1 MVQKLR
7 QYKVISLF
15 IKLAIVCGCLYYIYH
30 KIFNRSDFAGISNE
44 LKTAFVRISF
54 SDIFLLFIF
63 MFFNWSLEAV
73 KWRMIIRHLEP
84 LSFFKSLSAVLT
96 GVTVSVFTPN
106 RAGEFGGRIFFLKQE
121 NRLQGILLTFLGN
134 SAQLLV
140 TILTGALALLFY
152 LSGYTDINEQ
162 QNPYLFFT
170 LVIMV
175 VLMIVV
181 LLLAYFNVSLI
192 GTLTRRIKFL
202 IRFQNYIDT
211 LDEYSGVELA
221 KIVLLSLLR
230 YIIFTA
236 QFFLLLK
243 LFNVNIHLKEGLIMI
258 ALTFFAIT
266 AVPTIT
272 VTELGIRGSAALAFI
287 GLLSGNSLG
296 IVTASFA
303 LWLINIAIPAIV
315 GSVFVFRLDFLKK
328 NV

>member
-1 MVQKLR
+1 MSNKYIK
-7 QYKVISLF
+7 YKGISLF
-15 IKLAIVCGCLYYIYH
+15 IKLAIVVGCLYYIYY

-44 LKTAFVRISF
+44 LKAAFVKINLT
-54 SDIFLLFIF
+54 DIFLLFIF
-63 MFFNWSLEAV
+63 MFFNWSLEAI

-106 RAGEFGGRIFFLKQE
+106 RAGEFGGRIFFLEQE

-175 VLMIVV
+175 VLMSIA
-181 LLLAYFNVSLI
+181 LLIAYFNVSLI
-192 GTLTRRIKFL
+192 STLTRRIKFL
-202 IRFQNYIDT
+202 IRFQHYVDT
-211 LDEYSGVELA
+211 LDEYSGVELT
-221 KIVLLSLLR
+221 KIILLSFFR
-230 YIIFTA
+230 YAIFTA
-236 QFFLLLK
+236 QFFLLLQ
-243 LFNVNIHLKEGLIMI
+243 LFNVNIHLKEGLTMI

-287 GLLSGNSLG
+287 GLLSENSLG

-303 LWLINIAIPAIV
+303 LWLINIAIPAIA
-315 GSVFVFRLDFLKK
+315 GSVFVFRLDFFKK
-328 NV
+328 KA